1 MQCGHSFNDLHFILG
16 LATLKIRIPCKK
28 SSGGTKLLTIKI
40 KLTDTVSNLMTLIA
54 NETMT
59 NNSIKLISSGR
70 VLDNEKTLA
79 EQNIK
84 NFQQILALESKDEKD
99 SDNQTYNRVTKIKKD
114 AEILMKSKSS
124 SFFKLENKDGEAV
137 YLPENERKSIMMAL
151 LLYEKGRAEMKKENY
166 SDALIL
172 FLEADRELQSC
183 QANIEKS
190 IDNVAF
196 LNLDIAWCYLQLK
209 SIMQLP
215 DAERRLTIC
224 EDNLKRSYGVNFE
237 RAQVSERCLVLRLK
251 LLQGILYF
259 HLNRRQESL
268 LFLSYAER
276 DLSELKVDEDKIAA
290 LLQMGY
296 NTNESIIALR
306 NTYNTS
312 VDNAVNFILNRR
324 SKFAESRRNG
334 KKEAAVSEALKSLG
348 FDVNPK
354 SVCQLTEM
362 GFNRELS
369 ALALQ
374 KSKDDLTEAIN
385 LLQNNYE
392 SLKQELSNVITPN
405 SELIESLKAFGFNES
420 LVTGVLKNC
429 LNDFDKALDTIL
441 EMQQSGQI
449 PTEFI
454 DAFNQNPTTSTAS
467 TNTATQSTSDD
478 SSIKKRRTE
487 NDLTQDEK
495 QAIYEDLRNDL
506 EHLDEDDQYLL
517 DFGTLQKEE
526 LLIQQYKRALGDQ

>member
-1 MQCGHSFNDLHFILG
+1 M
-16 LATLKIRIPCKK
+16 ATLKIRVPCKQ

-40 KLTDTVSNLMTLIA
+40 KLTDSVENLITLIA
-54 NETMT
+54 IEIKTQ
-59 NNSIKLISSGR
+59 NSIKLISSGR
-70 VLDNEKTLA
+70 VLDPQKSLA

-84 NFQQILALESKDEKD
+84 NFQQILALESKDEKN
-99 SDNQTYNRVTKIKKD
+99 SDNQTYNRITKIRKD
-114 AEILMKSKSS
+114 AETLMRGKSYD
-124 SFFKLENKDGEAV
+124 FFKLENKNGENV
-137 YLPENERKSIMMAL
+137 FLPENERISIMMAL

-224 EDNLKRSYGVNFE
+224 EDNLKKSYGANFE

-259 HLNRRQESL
+259 HQNRRQESS
-268 LFLSYAER
+268 LFLSCAER
-276 DLSELKVDEDKIAA
+276 ELLELKVDAEKVET

-296 NTNESIIALR
+296 NANESIIALR

-312 VDNAVNFILNRR
+312 IDSAINFILERR
-324 SKFAESRRNG
+324 LKFKDARSTG
-334 KKEAAVSEALKSLG
+334 KKEAAVVSALGSLG

-354 SVCQLTEM
+354 SICQLTDM

-374 KSKDDLTEAIN
+374 KSKGDLTEAIN
-385 LLQNNYE
+385 LLQNSSDE
-392 SLKQELSNVITPN
+392 LKNELSNVIKP
-405 SELIESLKAFGFNES
+405 SPELIENLKAFGFDENLIAS
-420 LVTGVLKNC
+420 ILKNC
-429 LNDFDKALDTIL
+429 LNDFDKALDKLL

-449 PTEFI
+449 PTELLDTLNNLI
-454 DAFNQNPTTSTAS
+454 PTTSTS
-467 TNTATQSTSDD
+467 TKVPSTSSNSVNKKQRTDD
-478 SSIKKRRTE
+478 LSHE
-487 NDLTQDEK
+487 EK
-495 QAIYEDLRNDL
+495 QAIYDDLRNDL

-517 DFGTLQKEE
+517 DFGTLEKEQT
-526 LLIQQYKRALGDQ
+526 LIQQYKRALGDQ

>member
-1 MQCGHSFNDLHFILG
+1 MLMTCILFLG
-16 LATLKIRIPCKK
+16 LATLKIRVPCKK
-28 SSGGTKLLTIKI
+28 SSGGTKLLTVKI
-40 KLTDTVSNLMTLIA
+40 KLTEPTSNLMTSIG
-54 NETMT
+54 NEMVTQ
-59 NNSIKLISSGR
+59 NSIKLISSGR
-70 VLDNEKTLA
+70 VLDPEKSLA

-84 NFQQILALESKDEKD
+84 NFQQILALESKNETDAE
-99 SDNQTYNRVTKIKKD
+99 NQTYNRVTKIRKD
-114 AEILMKSKSS
+114 AELLMKSKHS
-124 SFFKLENKDGEAV
+124 SFFKLEDKNGETV
-137 YLPENERKSIMMAL
+137 YLPENERMSIMMAL

-224 EDNLKRSYGVNFE
+224 EDNLKKSYGVNFE

-259 HLNRRQESL
+259 HLNRRQESS
-268 LFLSYAER
+268 LFLSCAER
-276 DLSELKVDEDKIAA
+276 ELSELKVDEEKVTT

-296 NTNESIIALR
+296 NANESIIALR

-312 VDNAVNFILNRR
+312 IDSAVNFILDRR
-324 SKFAESRRNG
+324 SKFKEARKTG
-334 KKEAAVSEALKSLG
+334 KKEAVVGEALNALG

-362 GFNRELS
+362 GFNRELA

-374 KSKDDLTEAIN
+374 KSKGDLTEALN
-385 LLQNNYE
+385 LLQNDFE
-392 SLKQELSNVITPN
+392 SLKQELSNVITPS
-405 SELIESLKAFGFNES
+405 SELIENLRAFGFDES
-420 LVTGVLKNC
+420 LVTNILKQC
-429 LNDFDKALDTIL
+429 VNDFDKALDLLL
-441 EMQQSGQI
+441 EMQQNGQI
-449 PTEFI
+449 PTEI
-454 DAFNQNPTTSTAS
+454 VDVLNQIPTTSTAS
-467 TNTATQSTSDD
+467 TSNDTATASTTN
-478 SSIKKRRTE
+478 SSNNKKRRTDD
-487 NDLTQDEK
+487 DLSPEEK
-495 QAIYEDLRNDL
+495 QAIYDDLRNDL
-506 EHLDEDDQYLL
+506 EHIDEDDQYLL

-526 LLIQQYKRALGDQ
+526 LLIQQYKRALGE